1 MKSKSDKLIVSLCN
15 PSIYEHAGSDIS
27 IIETHISWV
36 LLTGEYAY
44 KIKKPIQFSF
54 VDFSTLEKRKF
65 YCHEELRLNTRL
77 APKLYL
83 DVVAITGSPEHPSFK
98 KSGVPIEY
106 AVKMRQFSQ
115 QSLLSYLSAHGQL
128 LQQHIDEMAKEIAEF
143 HLCIDKI
150 SAEGKLGTPEDID
163 YWVTD
168 NFEQIESNHKD
179 ENNLSLLKI
188 IKTWSKEEYLDKYT
202 RLQKRRADGFIRE
215 CHGDMHLGNMVVN
228 DHRVTIFDGIDF
240 NEHLRWIDVMSEV
253 AFVTMDLCD
262 RGHTEFANRFI
273 NLYLQHTGDYEGLGV
288 FKYYLVYRAIVRAK
302 VALLRIS
309 QKHLSET
316 QEKNILSEFRSYI
329 ELASQYIAE
338 HKVVLIITY
347 GLSGSGK
354 STFTE
359 SLLELIGAIRL
370 RSDVERKR
378 LYGYVASKHTQSRVN
393 EVIYTQQSSRE
404 TYKRLANLSKSIL
417 ESGYS
422 VIVDACFLERELRD
436 EFRILAAELGLPF
449 IILEFQATENCL
461 KQRLITRAKDKC
473 EPSEADIEVLHSQ
486 LGKYVPLD
494 ENEKMYTISINTE
507 EDVHISDIAKAINV
521 KMLVF

>member
-1 MKSKSDKLIVSLCN
+1 MKSESDQLIVSLCN

-54 VDFSTLEKRKF
+54 VDFSTLEKREF

-98 KSGVPIEY
+98 KSGAPIEY

-115 QSLLSYLSAHGQL
+115 QSLLSYLSVHNQL
-128 LQQHIDEMAKEIAEF
+128 LLQHIDDMAKEIAEF
-143 HLCIDKI
+143 HLRIDKV

-179 ENNLSLLKI
+179 ENNLSLLKT
-188 IKTWSKEEYLDKYT
+188 IKSWSKEEYLESYT

-215 CHGDMHLGNMVVN
+215 CHGDMHLGNMVVI
-228 DHRVTIFDGIDF
+228 DDAVTIFDGIDF

-262 RGHTEFANRFI
+262 RGHIEFANRFI
-273 NLYLQHTGDYEGLGV
+273 NLYLQHTGDYEGLRI

-309 QKHLSET
+309 QKHLSEI
-316 QEKNILSEFRSYI
+316 QEKKILSEFRSYI
-329 ELASQYIAE
+329 ELASRYTKGNNVA
-338 HKVVLIITY
+338 LIITY

-378 LYGYVASKHTQSRVN
+378 LYGYAPSERTQSCVN
-393 EVIYTQQSSRE
+393 EGIYTQQSSKA
-404 TYKRLANLSKSIL
+404 TYTRLASLSKAIL
-417 ESGYS
+417 NSGYS
-422 VIVDACFLERELRD
+422 VIVDACFLQRGQRD
-436 EFRILAAELGLPF
+436 KFYMLASDLQVPF
-449 IILEFQATENCL
+449 IVLEFQAVEDIL
-461 KQRLITRAKDKC
+461 KQRIITRAKDKC
-473 EPSEADIEVLHSQ
+473 EPSEADLDVLNSQ
-486 LGKYVPLD
+486 LKKYVPLSED
-494 ENEKMYTISINTE
+494 EKNNTIVINTE
-507 EDVHISDIAKAINV
+507 EDVQISAIAKAINNR
-521 KMLVF
+521 M